1 MLLHSYIVAR
11 GEGKQ
16 TLAAFLRTKLNLPW
30 SKAKEL
36 VNKKQVRV
44 AGQPTADPAQRLKVG
59 NRVEVHGFSPIVK
72 KPTTT
77 TRKSKIDKPKPE
89 YDGPMPEIVYEDNA
103 VVVVNKPAGLTTMR
117 HADEAAEFGERGK
130 RFLPVTLADLLPSLL
145 GQPDKPLRAVHRID
159 RDTSGLVVFA
169 RNAKAERELL
179 KQFREHT
186 VERRYLALVR
196 GTPKPGKIES
206 SLVRD
211 RGDGRRGS
219 SAEAAGQRAVTHVK
233 IVEGLGNYTLIEC
246 RLETGRTHQVRI
258 HLGEKGTPLC
268 GERIYDRPVNG
279 QPYADDSG
287 AARPLLHAAKL
298 GFRHPETEE
307 KMSWSCAVEND
318 MARLIDELREDD
330 FKT

>member
-16 TLAAFLRTKLNLPW
+16 TVAAFLRTKLNLPW

-36 VNKKQVRV
+36 VVKKQVRV

-59 NRVEVHGFSPIVK
+59 NRVEVHGFSPIAQH
-72 KPTTT
+72 PQPA
-77 TRKSKIDKPKPE
+77 TRKSKVVKDKPM
-89 YDGPMPEIVYEDNA
+89 YDGPMPEVIYEDNA

-169 RNAKAERELL
+169 RTAKAERDLL

-196 GTPKPGKIES
+196 GTPKSGKIES
-206 SLVRD
+206 KLVRD

-219 SAEAAGQRAVTHVK
+219 SAEGQRAVTHVK
-233 IVEGLGNYTLIEC
+233 IVEGLGNYTLVEC

-258 HLGEKGTPLC
+258 HLGEHGTPLC
-268 GERIYDRPVNG
+268 GEGIYDRPLNG
-279 QPYADDSG
+279 KPHPDASG
-287 AARPLLHAAKL
+287 AKRPLLHAAKL
-298 GFRHPETEE
+298 GFHHPETEE
-307 KMSWSCAVEND
+307 KMSWSCPVDAD
-318 MARLIDELREDD
+318 MAVLIEELRADD
-330 FKT
+330 FRT